1 MNPMDVLAPNI
12 MADQFENMGVEALTT
27 NSGWGVTETVQ
38 ANPGAAAEETK
49 DANPA
54 VTSIRRAKAR
64 EMGRPME
71 EVGF

>member
-12 MADQFENMGVEALTT
+12 MADQFSNKGVEGLTA
-27 NSGWGVTETVQ
+27 NRGWGVVETAQ
-38 ANPGAAAEETK
+38 ANPGAAAETVK

-54 VTSIRRAKAR
+54 VTNLRRGKAKQ
-64 EMGRPME
+64 MGRTME